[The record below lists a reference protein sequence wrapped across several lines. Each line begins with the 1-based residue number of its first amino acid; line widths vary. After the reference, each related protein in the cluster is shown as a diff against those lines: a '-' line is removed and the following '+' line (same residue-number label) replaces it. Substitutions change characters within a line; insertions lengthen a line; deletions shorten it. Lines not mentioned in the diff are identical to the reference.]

1 MVLNSPDCQN
11 SMSIFSSFFK
21 PTQKT
26 VDYSASPQKVFK
38 PLDSNQYL
46 AYNRYRPD
54 GPKSIFCYLP
64 FNSLTFSISGQVF
77 VCNYNK
83 NILLGRYPENTIEE
97 IWTGAPANTLREHM
111 RHNDLTHG
119 CNHCQF
125 YFDKGKFTNLRPL
138 AFDKYSAHTTA
149 DYPRVMEFELSNE
162 CNLECQMCN
171 GNVSSSIRK
180 NQDKL
185 PPLPNPYDEKFVA
198 QLMPY
203 LHHLKEAKFY
213 GGEPFLIPVYY
224 LIWEKLAE
232 LNPACNLFL
241 ITNGSHWNTKI
252 QSLVEKL
259 NLDIAISID
268 SLQKER
274 LKKIRKNIVYE
285 KLMENIER
293 FNRVVKAKGKTLS
306 LSFTVQQENWM
317 ELPDFIRFCNER
329 EASVYV
335 SYLDSP
341 KQYAISELS
350 KAEWQYIVATLSAET
365 LPTDTPLHRHNAQC
379 LQDFLTY
386 VNKYI
391 TNANEPQYEDYFYGD
406 QTVNAYTDP
415 LSPVYVRQAATRP
428 QMVQWFSDHIA
439 QHPAC
444 TSLSP
449 EALTQKLDE
458 VYADQAPAE
467 LPKLYGMLLQSAS
480 PAAAID
486 TLSTKSLAEL
496 RAEALPQLARV
507 VLL

>member
-1 MVLNSPDCQN
+1 MT
-11 SMSIFSSFFK
+11 

-26 VDYSASPQKVFK
+26 ADYSASPHHEYRS
-38 PLDSNQYL
+38 LDSHQYA
-46 AYNRYRPD
+46 AYNRYRPE
-54 GPKSIFCYLP
+54 GPKALFCYLP
-64 FNSLTFSISGQVF
+64 FNSLTFSMSGQVF

-83 NILLGRYPENTIEE
+83 NILLGKYPQNTIEE
-97 IWTGAPANTLREHM
+97 IWNGTPAQTLRQHL
-111 RHNDLTHG
+111 RHNDLDYG
-119 CNHCQF
+119 CNHCKF

-185 PPLPNPYDEKFVA
+185 PPLPNPYDDKFVA
-198 QLMPY
+198 QLLPY
-203 LHHLKEAKFY
+203 LPHLQEAKFY
-213 GGEPFLIPVYY
+213 GGEPFLIPIYY
-224 LIWEKLAE
+224 AIWEKLAE

-241 ITNGSHWNTKI
+241 ITNGSHWNAKI
-252 QSLVEKL
+252 QTLVEQL

-268 SLQKER
+268 SLQKPR
-274 LKKIRKNIVYE
+274 LEKIRKNIVYE
-285 KLMENIER
+285 KLIENIDR

-306 LSFTVQQENWM
+306 LSFTVQQENWA

-341 KQYAISELS
+341 KPFAIAALD
-350 KAEWQYIVATLSAET
+350 KADLEKIAHTLAPET
-365 LPTDTPLHRHNAQC
+365 LPRTTALQRHNAQC
-379 LQDFLTY
+379 LTDFLTY
-386 VNKYI
+386 VHQYI
-391 TNANEPQYEDYFYGD
+391 ANHHEPQYEDYFYGN

-415 LSPVYVRQAATRP
+415 LSPVYVRQAATR
-428 QMVQWFSDHIA
+428 QQVVQWLSDHIA
-439 QHPAC
+439 QHPTC

-449 EALTQKLDE
+449 EALAQKLDE
-458 VYADQAPAE
+458 VYADQAPSE
-467 LPKLYGMLLQSAS
+467 LPKAYGMLLLSGEAD
-480 PAAAID
+480 AAIA
-486 TLSTKSLAEL
+486 TLSTKSIAAL

-507 VLL
+507 VLLGGNNPQ